1 MKLVANW
8 RHVLRKAW
16 SVRLILL
23 AGVLTGIEV
32 ALPLL
37 GDAYPIPTGI
47 FASLSFLVT
56 MAAFVMRLVSQKAFR
71 DGE

>member
-1 MKLVANW
+1 MKLVADW

-23 AGVLTGIEV
+23 AGLLTGIEV

-37 GDAYPIPTGI
+37 GDAYPLPTGI
-47 FASLSFLVT
+47 FAGLSLIVT

>member
-1 MKLVANW
+1 MQLVPDW

-23 AGVLTGIEV
+23 AGLLTGIEV

-47 FASLSFLVT
+47 FALLSLIIT

-71 DGE
+71 DDA

>member
-1 MKLVANW
+1 MQLVPDW

-23 AGVLTGIEV
+23 AGLLTGIEV
-32 ALPLL
+32 VLPLL
-37 GDAYPIPTGI
+37 GDAYPIPTGL
-47 FASLSFLVT
+47 FAILSLVVT
-56 MAAFVMRLVSQKAFR
+56 MAAFVMRLVSQKVFR

>member
-1 MKLVANW
+1 MQLVPDW

-23 AGVLTGIEV
+23 AGLLTGFEV
-32 ALPLL
+32 VLPLL
-37 GDAYPIPTGI
+37 GDAYPIPTGL
-47 FASLSFLVT
+47 FAILSLVVT
-56 MAAFVMRLVSQKAFR
+56 MAAFVMRLVSQKVFR

>member
-1 MKLVANW
+1 MQLVPDW

-23 AGVLTGIEV
+23 AGLLTGIEV

-37 GDAYPIPTGI
+37 GDAYPIPTGL
-47 FASLSFLVT
+47 FAILSLVVT
-56 MAAFVMRLVSQKAFR
+56 MAAFVMRLVSQKVFR